1 MSPFKQISH
10 IWTSLRQIDRD
21 YITTFVGDVPMLS
34 TLRVDW
40 NFLGTA
46 VTFWDSTHA
55 IFNIQGTELTP
66 TIEEYQTLI
75 DKIAIAYGI
84 VQPNLRTTRLVSVS
98 RLLRVH
104 RS

>member
-1 MSPFKQISH
+1 MSHSASFLRLDRVTPPFEQINH

-21 YITTFVGDVPMLS
+21 YITAFVGDVPMLS

-40 NFLGTA
+40 NFLGAA

-66 TIEEYQTLI
+66 TIKEYWTLI
-75 DKIAIAYGI
+75 DRTAIAHDI
-84 VQPNLRTTRLVSVS
+84 VEPNLRTT
-98 RLLRVH
+98 
-104 RS
+104 